1 MLLVHTN
8 VQAPTTY
15 VHSINECLT
24 CIWMTIID
32 SQFYI
37 IDSLALDISLESNAN
52 LVVAWL

>member
-24 CIWMTIID
+24 CTWMTIID
-32 SQFYI
+32 SKSYI